1 MRREN
6 CIRIIEEKKAMQGW
20 IWLGH
25 LISVAWMTGL
35 IWLIQVVH
43 YPLMRD
49 VAPERFPSF
58 HAAHSAGITPIV
70 MGPML
75 LELGTAVLLVVACPP
90 WLRSWEA
97 WSMLGLSLVVFA
109 ATAVLSVP
117 AHGALSDGF
126 DPVAHARLVET
137 NWVRT
142 VAWTLH
148 LLLCLPA
155 ARRAVGA

>member
-1 MRREN
+1 
-6 CIRIIEEKKAMQGW
+6 MQAW

-25 LISVAWMTGL
+25 LLSVAWMTGL
-35 IWLIQVVH
+35 IWLIQIVH

-75 LELGTAVLLVVACPP
+75 LELGTAALLVADCPA
-90 WLRSWEA
+90 WLQPWEA
-97 WSMLGLSLVVFA
+97 RAMLGLSLAVFA
-109 ATAVLSVP
+109 ATALLSVP
-117 AHGALSDGF
+117 AHGALSGGF
-126 DPVAHARLVET
+126 DATAHARLVQT
-137 NWVRT
+137 NWART
-142 VAWTLH
+142 AAWSLH